1 MRVIV
6 RQLWR
11 AFPELDPFSDQ
22 QCRLFLRSARR
33 TRRHMLRGN
42 GLLASAFVL
51 SLLMVGG
58 VTFALFYHMRDGEVS
73 WWPQTWRVLVS
84 GGGFA
89 VAAFGLL
96 RLRDRTLRRSVL
108 HLFATRGSCEACGH
122 AMSGLPIPDDG
133 LRCPECG
140 HRKALLEV
148 ERTLDDS
155 GRVRFL
161 PRPEGLEVHDP
172 WQLGTKLRRAA
183 KRAALVA
190 IACIVLVGAAVGGML
205 LVNDAA
211 NQADAK
217 LAEAD
222 LAGLTAPE
230 QPLDPEMLQLLSG
243 LSSLQNAFDPGAVPP
258 GTSPIEDEIARS
270 PDLVLSAFGV
280 SIDVSS
286 TVRHPPSTVREV
298 ARVALMDHQSLR
310 LLTDVVLGRS
320 APPTPAATGGESA
333 FGWRG
338 PPAAWVLYQG
348 HLAILSLSVIHAE
361 RGEWLQAA
369 ELLAGTDALCRRL
382 GAGRSVR
389 DLFLCQRMQAAQF
402 RVLHRLLV
410 ERPPSVFLDRIASS
424 SLLDAVWVDDEALT
438 DSLCTWVLG
447 STVAPS
453 YRNPE
458 ALRWLPFADPEQI
471 TANSS
476 KSLEGVLAR
485 MTVARLGRYDDHR
498 QALRRKV
505 EGIRAALAGPADPI
519 IPVVLPASGS
529 HLVDS
534 FTPMLSLAVTEVVRL
549 KRDLALARVTLAVE
563 RFTVREGRRPRDLQ
577 ELLDSG
583 LCPHGLGA
591 LAEVTPAI
599 RLTALPRA
607 DGRLVTVIYTAGPNG
622 QDEGGAGDDAMFFP
636 THMLLQAGGVTMQ
649 GGKPGPA
656 DVVFKGARQE

>member
-122 AMSGLPIPDDG
+122 AMSGLPIPEDG

-148 ERTLDDS
+148 ERTLDES

-172 WQLGTKLRRAA
+172 WQLGTKLRRLA
-183 KRAALVA
+183 KRAALVV
-190 IACIVLVGAAVGGML
+190 IACVVLLGAAVGVAL
-205 LVNDAA
+205 LVNEAA

-217 LAEAD
+217 LAVAD
-222 LAGLTAPE
+222 LAALSAPE
-230 QPLDPEMLQLLSG
+230 VPPEPEVLQLLNG
-243 LSSLQNAFDPGAVPP
+243 LARLEDRFGPGAEAR
-258 GTSPIEDEIARS
+258 SPDQTLDDIARS

-280 SIDVSS
+280 GTDVSS
-286 TVRHPPSTVREV
+286 TVRHPPADVREI
-298 ARVALMDHQSLR
+298 ARAALIGHPSWR
-310 LLTDVVLGRS
+310 LLADVVLGRT
-320 APPTPAATGGESA
+320 APPIHVTDGENPA

-338 PPAAWVLYQG
+338 PPAASVLYRG
-348 HLAILSLSVIHAE
+348 HLAALSLCVLNAE

-369 ELLAGTDALCRRL
+369 ELLAGADALCRRL

-389 DLFLCQRMQAAQF
+389 DLFLSQRVQAAQL

-410 ERPPSVFLDRIASS
+410 ERPPSAFLDRIASS

-438 DSLCTWVLG
+438 DSLSRWVLG
-447 STVAPS
+447 SAVAPN
-453 YRNPE
+453 YQHPE

-471 TANSS
+471 TAAPSR
-476 KSLEGVLAR
+476 SLEGLLAR
-485 MTVARLGRYDDHR
+485 MTVARLGRYEDHR

-505 EGIRAALAGPADPI
+505 EGIQAALAGPADPI

-549 KRDLALARVTLAVE
+549 KHDLALARVTLAVE

-591 LAEVTPAI
+591 LAQVTPAI

-656 DVVFKGARQE
+656 DVVFKGVRPE